1 MNKVTHTALRAVTLA
16 SFLLLCLVPAAA
28 QEVTVDST
36 ALYCFSAED
45 FTSLAEDD
53 GVFILSVPDPSV
65 ATVRYGSR
73 AIRAGDALPKD
84 ALSQL
89 TLDANCTSRQEAA
102 ISYYT
107 VSGGSV
113 SAAKELRLSILP
125 AKNEPP
131 TAQDGSL
138 ETYKNIANSGTLQAS
153 DPEGRPLTYNLVKE
167 PKRGTVEIHQDG
179 TFTYTPNEN
188 KVGKDSFTF
197 TVTDDAGNTSE
208 PATVSI
214 QIRKPTDKATYAD
227 MSGDPDAFLAMWM
240 KEEGLYTGASV
251 GGNLCFGP
259 EEAMNRGDFLV
270 MVMKLV
276 GAEAD
281 EARMTSGFADEAETP
296 VWMQPYIVSALSNG
310 MITGISSEDGVV
322 FRPTAALTNAEAL
335 VMLQNILQLPGV
347 SAQTVFAEEAETALP
362 AWAQDAAAAL
372 SAAGIEVDPAAANEP
387 ITRRETAQLLYQVQ
401 ALLGEEVLSTFYW
414 VQ

>member
-1 MNKVTHTALRAVTLA
+1 MNKATHTAVLAVTLA
-16 SFLLLCLVPAAA
+16 SLLLLCLVPAAA

-45 FTSLAEDD
+45 FTPLAEDD
-53 GVFILSVPDPSV
+53 GVFILSVPSPYV

-73 AIRAGDALPKD
+73 VIRAGDALPRE
-84 ALSQL
+84 ALNQL
-89 TLDANCTSRQEAA
+89 TLDTNCQTKQDVS

-107 VSGGSV
+107 VSGGNV
-113 SAAKELRLSILP
+113 TAAKELKLSILP

-138 ETYKNIANSGTLQAS
+138 ETYKNIPNTGVLQAS

-167 PKRGTVEIHQDG
+167 PKRGVVEIHEDG
-179 TFTYTPNEN
+179 AFTYTPNEN

-208 PATVSI
+208 PATISI
-214 QIRKPTDKATYAD
+214 QILKPTDKAAYAD
-227 MSGDPDAFLAMWM
+227 MAGDPNEFEAMWM
-240 KEEGLYTGASV
+240 KEEGLYTGVSV

-259 EEAMNRGDFLV
+259 DEAVTRGDFLV

-281 EARMTSGFADEAETP
+281 DAQMTSGFADEAETP
-296 VWMQPYIVSALSNG
+296 LWMQPYIVSALRNG
-310 MITGISSEDGVV
+310 MISGVSSESGVV
-322 FRPTAALTNAEAL
+322 FRPSEELTGAEAM
-335 VMLQNILQLPGV
+335 VMLQNILQLPGA
-347 SAQTVFAEEAETALP
+347 SAQTVFAEETETALP

-372 SAAGIEVDPAAANEP
+372 SHAGIEFDTLHASDPIP
-387 ITRRETAQLLYQVQ
+387 RREVATVLYQVQ
-401 ALLGEEVLSTFYW
+401 SLLGEEVLSTFYW